1 MCRVR
6 NNATGGSANDQR
18 SNEPT
23 MTPYLVRRLLSLIPI
38 VLWITIISFGIMH
51 LAPGKPTDAAMQF
64 NPKVSLEARQ
74 RMETLYG
81 LNQPLQVQYVQW
93 LRRLA
98 TLDFGR
104 SFLDDRS
111 VTEKIRERLPI
122 TLTINVWSLLLVLV
136 IAIPLGVVAAV
147 HPGGVFDRLTTVVVF
162 IGYSM
167 PSFWLALLCMAFFG
181 VTLRWLPI
189 SGVHS
194 LDHESFSLIGRW
206 LDTAWHLLLPVG
218 VTAFVSLA
226 GMSRYMRS
234 SMVEVLRQ
242 DYIRTA
248 RAKGLSERRVLF
260 HHGLRNGLLPLI
272 TILGLSLPDL
282 IGGSVIAETI
292 FSIPGMGRLFY
303 DAVMARDYPV
313 VMALVTIGAVLTM
326 LGNLLADVAYAYVDP
341 RIRVGGSS

>member
-1 MCRVR
+1 M
-6 NNATGGSANDQR
+6 TG
-18 SNEPT
+18 
-23 MTPYLVRRLLSLIPI
+23 YLGRRLLALIP
-38 VLWITIISFGIMH
+38 VLLWITLISFGIMH

-74 RMETLYG
+74 RMEKLYG
-81 LNQPLQVQYVQW
+81 LDQPVPVQYANW
-93 LRRLA
+93 LGRIAR
-98 TLDFGR
+98 LDFGR

-111 VTEKIRERLPI
+111 VTEKITERLPI
-122 TLTINVWSLLLVLV
+122 TLTINIWSLGLILA
-136 IAIPLGVVAAV
+136 IAIPLGVLAAV
-147 HPGGVFDRLTTVVVF
+147 RPSGLFDRVTTVLVF

-181 VTLRWLPI
+181 VTLRWLPV
-189 SGVHS
+189 SGIHS
-194 LDHESFSLIGRW
+194 LDYDSFALVHRW
-206 LDTAWHLLLPVG
+206 LDTAWHLLLPIG
-218 VTAFVSLA
+218 ITAFVSLA

-260 HHGLRNGLLPLI
+260 HHGLRNGLLPII

-303 DAVMARDYPV
+303 EAVMARDYPV

-326 LGNLLADVAYAYVDP
+326 LGNLLADLAYAYADP
-341 RIRVGGSS
+341 RIRVEGNR

>member
-1 MCRVR
+1 MIR
-6 NNATGGSANDQR
+6 
-18 SNEPT
+18 
-23 MTPYLVRRLLSLIPI
+23 YLLRRLFALLPILALIT
-38 VLWITIISFGIMH
+38 VISFGIMH
-51 LAPGKPTDAAMQF
+51 LAPGKPTDATMQF

-74 RMETLYG
+74 RMEQLYG
-81 LNQPLQVQYVQW
+81 LDRPLAVQYANW
-93 LRRLA
+93 LGRITR
-98 TLDFGR
+98 LDFGR
-104 SFLDDRS
+104 SFLDDRP
-111 VTEKIRERLPI
+111 VMEKVVERLPI
-122 TLTINVWSLLLVLV
+122 TLTINLWSLLLILAL
-136 IAIPLGVVAAV
+136 AIPLGVIAAV
-147 HPGGVFDRLTTVVVF
+147 RPEGVFDRLTTVFVF

-167 PSFWLALLCMAFFG
+167 PSFWLALLCMALFG
-181 VTLRWLPI
+181 VALRWVPI
-189 SGVHS
+189 SGIHS
-194 LDHESFSLIGRW
+194 LDYESFGLIHRW
-206 LDTAWHLLLPVG
+206 VDIGWHLLLPVG

-248 RAKGLSERRVLF
+248 RAKGLPERRVLF

-303 DAVMARDYPV
+303 DAVMARDYPT

-326 LGNLLADVAYAYVDP
+326 LGNLFADLAYAYADP
-341 RIRVGGSS
+341 RIRTLAS